1 MAKVQR
7 WVAGD
12 VPRQDYLAIG
22 RATLLQYRGRT
33 QAAELHHGRGRAW
46 ERGPRLRTTDRS
58 KTLAPPAGRKP

>member
-22 RATLLQYRGRT
+22 RAALLQYRSRT
-33 QAAELHHGRGRAW
+33 QAAESRHSRARVRG
-46 ERGPRLRTTDRS
+46 RGPRLRAAGRS
-58 KTLAPPAGRKP
+58 ETLAPLADRKP

>member
-22 RATLLQYRGRT
+22 RAALLQYRSRT
-33 QAAELHHGRGRAW
+33 QAAESRRGRGRA
-46 ERGPRLRTTDRS
+46 RGCGPRLRTAGRS
-58 KTLAPPAGRKP
+58 ETLAPPADRKP